1 MTLNDGILGTNSQ
14 LESSDI
20 TPIALQDSG
29 QTSSQ
34 SNNSGDLSYNVKYDD
49 LASGVQNIESA
60 VKDVNNNISE
70 CNHIIQDI
78 FNESTFMGP
87 FADYCYG
94 TWNNLSELTVQTN
107 SALDNSAKVLDNN
120 NAAYNESDKNTG
132 EKVGS
137 V

>member
-49 LASGVQNIESA
+49 LASGVQNIESILF
-60 VKDVNNNISE
+60 KISLMKA
-70 CNHIIQDI
+70 HLWDLLLIIAMEHGIIYQ
-78 FNESTFMGP
+78 N
-87 FADYCYG
+87 
-94 TWNNLSELTVQTN
+94 
-107 SALDNSAKVLDNN
+107 
-120 NAAYNESDKNTG
+120 
-132 EKVGS
+132 
-137 V
+137 